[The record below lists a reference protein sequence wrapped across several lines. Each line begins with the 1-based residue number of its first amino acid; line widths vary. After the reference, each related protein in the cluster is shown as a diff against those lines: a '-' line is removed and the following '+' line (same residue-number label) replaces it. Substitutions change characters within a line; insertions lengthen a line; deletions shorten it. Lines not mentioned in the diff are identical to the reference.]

1 MAGRVEE
8 LSNWQRQC
16 ALLKSIML
24 AGKWMGARGKIGVG
38 KWVGLSPSGR
48 GLQLKN
54 TEATRGKE
62 YIYNNQ
68 LGEAQ
73 TK

>member
-1 MAGRVEE
+1 
-8 LSNWQRQC
+8 
-16 ALLKSIML
+16 
-24 AGKWMGARGKIGVG
+24 MGARGKIGVG